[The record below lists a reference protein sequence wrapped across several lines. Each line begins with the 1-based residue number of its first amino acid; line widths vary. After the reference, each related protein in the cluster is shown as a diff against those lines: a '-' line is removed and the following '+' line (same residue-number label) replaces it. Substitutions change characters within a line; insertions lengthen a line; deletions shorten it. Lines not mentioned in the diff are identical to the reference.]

1 MIKKELAN
9 VLIDEVGFSK
19 SEALAFLDTTVG
31 VIKKT
36 VSKGENVTLVGFGT
50 FSMNTRLGRVVK
62 IPTTGKEI
70 KIKNKNVVK
79 FEPGKKF
86 KEQLNKKTRR

>member
-1 MIKKELAN
+1 LAN
-9 VLIDEVGFSK
+9 ILIDEIEFTK
-19 SEALAFLDTTVG
+19 SEPLAFLNTTAG
-31 VIKKT
+31 VKKT
-36 VSKGENVTLVGFGT
+36 VSKGESVILVGFGT

-79 FEPGKKF
+79 FEDGKKF